1 MKKKICSTAA
11 SVVLLF
17 ISCVFLFSPASGE
30 ELKKV
35 ALFPFD
41 IYSEKD
47 PAALQ
52 KQISEA
58 VQNELL
64 RTRSV
69 RIIPQEAFAK
79 YVAGKRIDENLALKT
94 GRTIEADYVIIGSL
108 SQLGKTLSMDSKV
121 IDIRSGQIVQGIF
134 AQGTI
139 AEGIANISARLADK
153 LALKVAGERRI
164 ASVVIAGNKKIE
176 TNAILNVIKGVK
188 GKLFSPADLSADIKT
203 IYKMG
208 YFSDVRVIVADS
220 PEGKKIT
227 FTVQEKPLVTDLKI
241 KGNEA
246 IDTKDIEAVLTVK
259 TRQFLDVGKIISDVE
274 KIKTLYSNKG
284 YFNAEVKYEID
295 KKSDKDIRLTYNI
308 IEGRKLYIKNISF
321 TGNAAYTSKEL
332 KNMME
337 TNEWGIFHFFT
348 DSGVLKED
356 KLKEDVK
363 KLNAYYL
370 NNGYV
375 NARISDAEIT
385 HDKEGIYVK
394 IAILEGKRF
403 KVGKISISGD
413 TISVPREELL
423 KKFTIGK
430 KDYYDREA
438 IMKDMDALS
447 QAYNDEGYAYA
458 DVTPVTVPDEKDQKV
473 NIEFQVVKGEK
484 IYLNRISIAG
494 NTKTRDKVI
503 RRQLAVAEGDLYN
516 RSKLKAS
523 YMNLSRLRYFEEV
536 DFQTEKGPDK
546 NLMDINIRVKEK
558 PTGMFSIGAGY
569 SAIDAAVISAQIS
582 QQNLFGRGQSL
593 GATMALGGVSRSYDI
608 FFIEPWLFDIPLWSK
623 SDLWN
628 YERSYDTY
636 NLTSSGFGETMG
648 YPLWPKWNVT
658 GYIGYR
664 LSTDKIKDVQQTAS
678 SYIKQQEGVTTTSGM
693 TFTLTRDT
701 TDDIM
706 FPSRGS
712 KNSASV
718 EFTGGPLQGDVDY
731 TRYNWSSALFFPL
744 TSETVF
750 GVRGRIGYLQPRG
763 DKDIPVYS
771 RFYLGGITSIRGL
784 RDVGP
789 KDPVTNDP
797 IGGLTF
803 MNFNVEYIF
812 PLVKNAG
819 LKGVFFFDTGN
830 AWNSGYHFDDMRK
843 TCGAGI
849 RWYSPIGPMRLEY
862 GYVLDRKDDEAAGR
876 WEFTIGM
883 FM

>member
-1 MKKKICSTAA
+1 VKKKICLTAA
-11 SVVLLF
+11 SIVLLF
-17 ISCVFLFSPASGE
+17 ISFAFLISPASGE

-41 IYSEKD
+41 IYSEKE

-58 VQNELL
+58 VLNELL
-64 RTRSV
+64 RTKSV
-69 RIIPQEAFAK
+69 RILPRDAFVK
-79 YVAGKRIDENLALKT
+79 DIAGKRIDENLALKT
-94 GRTIEADYVIIGSL
+94 GRAIGADYVIIGSL

-134 AQGTI
+134 VQGTI
-139 AEGIANISARLADK
+139 TEGIGNISARLADK

-188 GKLFSPADLSADIKT
+188 GKLFSPEDLTADIKT

-208 YFSDVRVIVADS
+208 YFTDVRAIVADS

-295 KKSDKDIRLTYNI
+295 KKSDKDIRLAYNI
-308 IEGRKLYIKNISF
+308 SEGRRLYIKSISF
-321 TGNAAYTSKEL
+321 DGNAAYTGKEL

-375 NARISDAEIT
+375 NAKINDAEIN
-385 HDKEGIYVK
+385 HDKKWIYVK
-394 IAILEGKRF
+394 IQVAEGKRF
-403 KVGKISISGD
+403 KVGKIGITGD
-413 TISVPREELL
+413 TITVPRDELL
-423 KKFTIGK
+423 KRLQIRK

-438 IMKDMDALS
+438 IMKDIDTIS
-447 QAYNDEGYAYA
+447 QAYSDEGYAYA

-473 NIEFQVVKGEK
+473 NIEFQVVKGDK
-484 IYLNRISIAG
+484 IYLNRISISG
-494 NTKTRDKVI
+494 NTKTRDKVV
-503 RRQLAVAEGDLYN
+503 RRQLAIAEGDLYS
-516 RSKLKAS
+516 RAKLKTS

-536 DFQTEKGPDK
+536 DFQTEKGPEK

-558 PTGMFSIGAGY
+558 PTGMVSIGAGY
-569 SAIDAAVISAQIS
+569 SAVEQAILTAQIS
-582 QQNLFGRGQSL
+582 QGNLFGRGQSIGITGQL
-593 GATMALGGVSRSYDI
+593 GGATRSYQI

-623 SDLWN
+623 SELWN
-628 YERSYDTY
+628 YAQTWDSYSLD
-636 NLTSSGFGETMG
+636 SKGFGETLG
-648 YPLWPKWNVT
+648 YPLWQNVT
-658 GYIGYR
+658 GYVGYR
-664 LSTDKIKDVQQTAS
+664 LSVDNVKDIQDNAS
-678 SYIKQQEGVTTTSGM
+678 SIVKNQAGVTVTSGV
-693 TFTLTRDT
+693 TISLVRET
-701 TDDIM
+701 TDDYI
-706 FPSRGS
+706 FPTRGS
-712 KNSASV
+712 KNAGSI
-718 EFTGGPLQGDVDY
+718 EHTGGILLGDVSY
-731 TRYNWSSALFFPL
+731 TKYTASSAWYFPIL
-744 TSETVF
+744 WDSVF
-750 GVRGRIGYLQPRG
+750 AVRGKFGYLQG
-763 DKDIPVYS
+763 HEDKEVPVYT
-771 RFYLGGITSIRGL
+771 RFYLGGIGSLRGL
-784 RDVGP
+784 RNIGPVDPTTGDV
-789 KDPVTNDP
+789 
-797 IGGLTF
+797 IGGMT
-803 MNFNVEYIF
+803 MMIYTAEYIF
-812 PLVKNAG
+812 SLIKNAG
-819 LKGVFFFDTGN
+819 MKGVFFFDTGN
-830 AWNSGYHFDDMRK
+830 AWESGYHFDDMRK

-849 RWYSPIGPMRLEY
+849 RWYSPIGPLRLEY
-862 GYVLDRKDDEAAGR
+862 GYVLDRKDTEAAGR

-883 FM
+883 SM

>member
-41 IYSEKD
+41 IYSEKE

-246 IDTKDIEAVLTVK
+246 IDTKDIEAVLTVRTK
-259 TRQFLDVGKIISDVE
+259 QFLDVGKIISDAE
-274 KIKTLYSNKG
+274 KIKTLYGNKG

-308 IEGRKLYIKNISF
+308 KEDRRLYIKSISF
-321 TGNAAYTSKEL
+321 TGNAAFTGKEL

-337 TNEWGIFHFFT
+337 TNEWGIFHFLT

-375 NARISDAEIT
+375 NAKISDAEIT
-385 HDKEGIYVK
+385 HDKEWIYVQ
-394 IAILEGKRF
+394 IPLAEGKRF
-403 KVGKISISGD
+403 KVGKVGIGGD
-413 TISVPREELL
+413 TIAVPREELL
-423 KKFTIGK
+423 KKLQIQT

-438 IMKDMDALS
+438 IMKDIDFLS

-458 DVTPVTVPDEKDQKV
+458 DVTPVTVPDEKEQKV
-473 NIEFQVVKGEK
+473 NIQYDVVKGEMVY
-484 IYLNRISIAG
+484 INRISIGG

-503 RRQLAVAEGDLYN
+503 RRQVDIIEGDLFN
-516 RSKLKAS
+516 RGKLKSS
-523 YMNLSRLRYFEEV
+523 YMKLNRLRYFEEV
-536 DFQTEKGPDK
+536 DFQTEKGSEK
-546 NLMDINIRVKEK
+546 NLMDVNIRVKEK
-558 PTGMFSIGAGY
+558 PTGMVSIGAGY
-569 SAIDAAVISAQIS
+569 SAVEQAILTAQIS
-582 QQNLFGRGQSL
+582 QGNLFGRGQSVGITGQL
-593 GATMALGGVSRSYDI
+593 GGATRSYQI

-623 SDLWN
+623 SELWN
-628 YERSYDTY
+628 YAQTWDTY
-636 NLTSSGFGETMG
+636 SVDSNGFGETLG
-648 YPLWPKWNVT
+648 YPLWQNVT

-664 LSTDKIKDVQQTAS
+664 LSLDKVKDVQDNAS
-678 SYIKQQEGVTTTSGM
+678 SLVKQQEGVTLTSGV
-693 TFTLTRDT
+693 TFSLVRET
-701 TDDIM
+701 TDDYI
-706 FPSRGS
+706 FPTKGS
-712 KNSASV
+712 KNAGSI
-718 EFTGGPLQGDVDY
+718 EHTGGILQGDVSY
-731 TRYNWSSALFFPL
+731 TKYTANSSWYFPIPWD
-744 TSETVF
+744 SVF
-750 GVRGRIGYLQPRG
+750 AVRGKFGYLQG
-763 DKDIPVYS
+763 HDDKEVPIYT
-771 RFYLGGITSIRGL
+771 RFYLGGIGSLRGL
-784 RDVGP
+784 RNIGPVDPTTGDV
-789 KDPVTNDP
+789 
-797 IGGLTF
+797 IGGMTMMLYTA
-803 MNFNVEYIF
+803 EYIF
-812 PLVKNAG
+812 PLIKNAG
-819 LKGVFFFDTGN
+819 MKGVFFFDTGN
-830 AWNSGYHFDDMRK
+830 AWESGYHFDDMRK

-849 RWYSPIGPMRLEY
+849 RWYSPIGPLRLEY
-862 GYVLDRKDDEAAGR
+862 GYVLDRKDEEAAGR